1 MAPLPPGRPPA
12 AEDDHDPVPLFRT
25 WPRIYGAVILTALCV
40 MGLIALFSS
49 WKY

>member
-1 MAPLPPGRPPA
+1 MEPPPPGRPTA
-12 AEDDHDPVPLFRT
+12 AEDDDPVPLFRT
-25 WPRIYGAVILTALCV
+25 WPRIYGAVILTALFV

>member
-1 MAPLPPGRPPA
+1 MEPLPPGRPPA
-12 AEDDHDPVPLFRT
+12 EDDDPVPLFRT
-25 WPRIYGAVILTALCV
+25 WPRIYGAVILTALGV